1 MTLSFLFSLKR
12 RNIRL
17 RKCKGPMSEQ
27 TFLTREG
34 LKKLEEELNYLRT
47 VRRAEV
53 AERLHDA
60 QEDGELIENAEY
72 EDAKNEQA
80 FVEGKILTLE
90 ALLSNAVI
98 IKDKVTHGVVAVG
111 SRVTVKENGGNRPEI
126 YELVGAAEADPKQ
139 GRISNESPLG
149 KALLGRKVGDEVKVN
164 APAGTLSFRI
174 AAID

>member
-1 MTLSFLFSLKR
+1 
-12 RNIRL
+12 
-17 RKCKGPMSEQ
+17 MSEQ

-53 AERLHDA
+53 ADRLHDA

-80 FVEGKILTLE
+80 FVEGRILTLE
-90 ALLSNAVI
+90 SMLSNAII
-98 IKDKVTHGVVAVG
+98 IKDKGLAQGQVVIGSKITIKEVG
-111 SRVTVKENGGNRPEI
+111 GGKPEI

-149 KALLGRKVGDEVKVN
+149 KALLGRRVGDEVKVN

-174 AAID
+174 TAID

>member
-1 MTLSFLFSLKR
+1 
-12 RNIRL
+12 
-17 RKCKGPMSEQ
+17 MSEQ

-53 AERLHDA
+53 ADRLHDA

-80 FVEGKILTLE
+80 FVEGRILTLE
-90 ALLSNAVI
+90 SMLSNAVI
-98 IKDKVTHGVVAVG
+98 IKDKSSAQQGQVIIGSKITIKEVG
-111 SRVTVKENGGNRPEI
+111 GGKPEM

-149 KALLGRKVGDEVKVN
+149 KALLGRRVGDEVKVN

-174 AAID
+174 TAIE